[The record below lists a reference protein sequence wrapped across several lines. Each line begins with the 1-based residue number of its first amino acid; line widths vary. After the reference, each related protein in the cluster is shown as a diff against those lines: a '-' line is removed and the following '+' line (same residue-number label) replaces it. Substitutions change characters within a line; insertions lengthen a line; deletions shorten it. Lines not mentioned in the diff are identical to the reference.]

1 MSLED
6 TNSCQ
11 LLEQY
16 LEICQSAID
25 ANKDR
30 FPFKQIFSVLSDPD
44 NTRTVAA
51 YIKEHKLIQPYYIKV
66 IGHDFIV
73 KESPQNLP
81 QKVWRVHR
89 SYLEE
94 VVEAPMSYINN
105 PAKIDWDW
113 IYEGQ

>member
-1 MSLED
+1 MSFD
-6 TNSCQ
+6 DINSCE

-16 LEICQSAID
+16 LEICNSAID
-25 ANKDR
+25 ANRDR

-44 NTRTVAA
+44 NTRMVAA
-51 YIKEHKLIQPYYIKV
+51 YIKEPAAIRPVYIEV
-66 IGHDFIV
+66 QGHDFSV
-73 KESPQNLP
+73 KEAAKKLP

-94 VVEAPMSYINN
+94 VIEAPLSYINN

-113 IYEGQ
+113 IYEG